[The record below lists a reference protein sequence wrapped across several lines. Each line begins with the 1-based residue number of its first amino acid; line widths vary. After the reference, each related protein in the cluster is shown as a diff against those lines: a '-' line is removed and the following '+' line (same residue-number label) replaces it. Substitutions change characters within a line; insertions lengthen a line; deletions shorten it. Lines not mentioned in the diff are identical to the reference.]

1 MVVSSDKLLGLWHS
15 FVQTNDEEAF
25 TAIVN
30 HLYDDLYNY
39 AKGKVKTAPHI
50 DAQEIV
56 QDALIK
62 LYKGRYEI
70 EKNVKGY
77 FFSVIN
83 TVSMDK
89 LRKHHPTEELTDIHH
104 SIKIA
109 EAPDESIEDKLE
121 KADQLAKLCLSDE
134 QYDFYDSYCKAIKAA
149 AEGEKT
155 AYERLSEKYE
165 LTLPQVRKKKQTVTQ
180 KLIRHKE
187 KSPII

>member
-1 MVVSSDKLLGLWHS
+1 MALSSDKLLGWWHS
-15 FVQTNDEEAF
+15 FLETDDEEAF

-62 LYKGRYEI
+62 LYQRKYKI

-77 FFSVIN
+77 FLSVIS

-89 LRKHHPTEELTDIHH
+89 LRRHNPTEELTDIHH

-109 EAPDESIEDKLE
+109 EAPDESTADKLA

-134 QYDFYDSYCKAIKAA
+134 QYDFYYSYCEAIKAA
-149 AEGEKT
+149 AEGRKT

-165 LTLPQVRKKKQTVTQ
+165 LTLQQVRKKKQTVTQ
-180 KLIRHKE
+180 KLIRYKE
-187 KSPII
+187 KSPIT